1 MPTGGQNANKHWRI
15 SDLPRDGVLMLSTAR
30 AARFQTPDRAKD
42 GFQACAVAPQGA
54 APGRIRSTEVDAG
67 RRAPPCGRTRRA
79 QGRTCPGTGGVERA
93 ELERRLSALR

>member
-1 MPTGGQNANKHWRI
+1 
-15 SDLPRDGVLMLSTAR
+15 MLSTAR
-30 AARFQTPDRAKD
+30 AARFQTPDRARD

-67 RRAPPCGRTRRA
+67 RRAPYELVPRAYAGDAEPRA
-79 QGRTCPGTGGVERA
+79 QGRTCLGAAGVERA